1 LQTDVYLE
9 TAKPIVNSCIDG
21 YNGTVFCYGQ
31 TGAGKTFTMEGKD
44 EPKHLRGLI
53 YNTFYHIFEHIET
66 MSSEMEF
73 LVRVSFLE
81 IYNEELRDLIGKDR
95 SAKLEIKES
104 KDTGVYVKG
113 LTSYVVKDGSQID
126 NVLQTGKK
134 NRTVGATLMN
144 AESSRSHSIFMITI
158 ETSEKSVVDGENHI
172 KMGKMSLVDLAGSE
186 RANKTGATGDR
197 LKEGCKINLSL
208 SALGNVI
215 SALVEGKGGH
225 VPYRDSKLTRLLQ
238 DSLGG
243 NTKTVMVA
251 NISPADFN
259 YEETL
264 STLRYAS
271 RAKKIQNKPKVNE
284 DPKDAMLKAF
294 QEEIKKLKEQLE
306 LASSGVPMQVAQAIP
321 NTQTPTS
328 PVNPESAQVNPNQAL
343 SPTIIQQVVSTV
355 NEEKLNEIMK
365 QKEEEKQKML
375 EEMTAKS
382 AESEEK
388 LNAIV
393 LQQEEEKRALLE
405 SMKQKTEEEKKII
418 EQEFANKQRALEEER
433 AKMEENLQKN
443 NEALQRH
450 TELIEQ
456 ERKRQEQ
463 LEKEK
468 EDLAKKLEEMQAHVV
483 RGKTVEKLEEANKRQ
498 QEKMKKQKEEL
509 ARRKEEEE
517 KIKKQLQDKNDERI
531 ELEQQYASIQDEVEV
546 KTKKLQK
553 LFAKFKAAKSE
564 VHDLQAEFQ
573 QERMD
578 YLYTIRQLERDLRL
592 KTKIIDNF
600 VPQEEVNKI
609 TSRATWDE
617 EKDEWLIA
625 HISVSGNNVKSR
637 PQSSRNMNGF
647 DGNRSLGSQSSLG
660 RSKQDNVVSLE
671 LEMPERTTQDFDGA
685 YDDGASPPPSNLAY
699 AYVLIL
705 DLAKCHSENGNSVYY
720 SYGGSK
726 SKKSSRPTSGAPT
739 KRPKTA
745 SKKNSSKVA
754 TVENTDA
761 QYPSSRGLVKSRHA

>member
-306 LASSGVPMQVAQAIP
+306 LASSGMPMQVAQAIP

-517 KIKKQLQDKNDERI
+517 KIKKQLQDKNDERV

-699 AYVLIL
+699 A
-705 DLAKCHSENGNSVYY
+705 
-720 SYGGSK
+720 
-726 SKKSSRPTSGAPT
+726 
-739 KRPKTA
+739 
-745 SKKNSSKVA
+745 
-754 TVENTDA
+754 
-761 QYPSSRGLVKSRHA
+761 